1 MQLVMRFK
9 TEDVLKNISAF
20 KRRYPAA
27 VRRAVNRAATSA
39 RAQLASDVAK
49 DLKLPVGVVKEQL
62 PIQEANVGGSGEFTA
77 RIYANAKRIA
87 LEKFGATGPY
97 PSRGR
102 GTVRVRGKAYP
113 NAFLAV
119 VGKGGHRGVFTRT
132 GASTRKSRGAWSKN
146 LPIIELK
153 GASIWQSATKHL
165 PAAVARGE
173 DALRKNLAHEVS
185 FAASV
190 EQQG

>member
-1 MQLVMRFK
+1 MQVVMRFNA
-9 TEDVLKNISAF
+9 EDVLRNIRAF

-27 VRRAVNRAATSA
+27 IRRAVNRAATSA

-49 DLKLPVGVVKEQL
+49 DMKLPVGVVRENL
-62 PIQEANVGGSGEFTA
+62 SIQQARDTFTA
-77 RIYANAKRIA
+77 RIYANAKRIP
-87 LEKFGATGPY
+87 LEKFGAKGPY

-102 GTVRVRGKAYP
+102 GTVRVRGKSYP
-113 NAFLAV
+113 GAFLAV
-119 VGKGGHRGVFTRT
+119 VGSGGHRGVFRRV
-132 GASTRKSRGAWSKN
+132 GASARKSRGAWSQN
-146 LPIIELK
+146 LPIVELK

-173 DALRKNLAHEVS
+173 EALRKNLAHEVS